1 MFPVM
6 KCGMACTIV
15 PHSLYVL
22 QNVQGADKRYNQ
34 EKNLECILCLF
45 TRSF

>member
-1 MFPVM
+1 MSGTSIIAQIFVPLMFPVM

-22 QNVQGADKRYNQ
+22 QNVQGADIRYN
-34 EKNLECILCLF
+34 
-45 TRSF
+45 

>member
-1 MFPVM
+1 MSGTSIIAKFSMSLMFPVM

-22 QNVQGADKRYNQ
+22 QNVQGADIRYN
-34 EKNLECILCLF
+34 
-45 TRSF
+45 